1 MGLIYVNIHG
11 ISMSRVFEPT
21 EIYIRILHRENIV
34 FTLLIVKLLKY
45 LIQKE
50 RTLEALYIQHLKA
63 GTSIVANTSEAQSPE
78 SKKDL
83 INKFSISLK
92 ESRETDYWLNVFSRT
107 EIITESE
114 CASLIKD
121 CDEIERLLT
130 SSIKTARGI

>member
-11 ISMSRVFEPT
+11 ISMSRVFEPP
-21 EIYIRILHRENIV
+21 EIYIRILHRKNIV
-34 FTLLIVKLLKY
+34 FAFRIVKLFKY

-78 SKKDL
+78 SKKDF
-83 INKFSISLK
+83 INKLSISLK
-92 ESRETDYWLNVFSRT
+92 ESRETEYWLNVFFRT

-121 CDEIERLLT
+121 CDEIERLFT
-130 SSIKTARGI
+130 SSIKTARGE